1 MQNYNKKSDFARII
15 AKKSVPLQSETKISE
30 NMTQEQEKQLERLLE
45 GIDIS
50 DVLKVASERGNRY
63 NRRIL
68 KFFRWF
74 CKWVPV
80 FIMCVH
86 VFGMLEFASHQRE
99 MIIPIEGNT
108 SCYMF
113 IYLMVYIM
121 PMVIILA
128 SRFFFLC
135 WRYRIPFFYYFG
147 VNAIHIV
154 HGSIFTT
161 NSMIMSHY
169 ALFVM
174 IAVIYAYAFSDILLN
189 TCVGRRL
196 FK

>member
-15 AKKSVPLQSETKISE
+15 AKKSVSLQSEIKISE
-30 NMTQEQEKQLERLLE
+30 TMTQEQEKQLGQLMKNVDI
-45 GIDIS
+45 IDI
-50 DVLKVASERGNRY
+50 LKIALVSSTKY

-80 FIMCVH
+80 FIMCAHALSVLMDNMSLFIYAM
-86 VFGMLEFASHQRE
+86 VYVLP
-99 MIIPIEGNT
+99 MII
-108 SCYMF
+108 
-113 IYLMVYIM
+113 
-121 PMVIILA
+121 IIA

-135 WRYRIPFFYYFG
+135 WRYRIPFMYCFG
-147 VNAIHIV
+147 LNAIHIV
-154 HGSIFTT
+154 HCSVFTT
-161 NSMIMSHY
+161 AEMIMSHY

-174 IAVIYAYAFSDILLN
+174 IAVIYVYAFSDILLN
-189 TCVGRRL
+189 TCFGRRL

>member
-1 MQNYNKKSDFARII
+1 
-15 AKKSVPLQSETKISE
+15 
-30 NMTQEQEKQLERLLE
+30 MTQEQEKQLERLLE

-86 VFGMLEFASHQRE
+86 VYGMLEFARHPRE
-99 MIIPIEGNT
+99 MIIPIKGNT
-108 SCYMF
+108 TCYMF

-135 WRYRIPFFYYFG
+135 WRYRIPFFLLFRCQRYT
-147 VNAIHIV
+147 HRPRKRV
-154 HGSIFTT
+154 HDQQHD
-161 NSMIMSHY
+161 NEPLYPVRH
-169 ALFVM
+169 
-174 IAVIYAYAFSDILLN
+174 DITDICL
-189 TCVGRRL
+189 C
-196 FK
+196 FQ

>member
-1 MQNYNKKSDFARII
+1 
-15 AKKSVPLQSETKISE
+15 
-30 NMTQEQEKQLERLLE
+30 MTQEQEKQLERLLE

-50 DVLKVASERGNRY
+50 DVLKVASNHGNRY

-74 CKWVPV
+74 CKWVPAL
-80 FIMCVH
+80 IMCVH
-86 VFGMLEFASHQRE
+86 AYGMLEFASHPRE

-108 SCYMF
+108 ACYMF

-169 ALFVM
+169 TLFVF
-174 IAVIYAYAFSDILLN
+174 IALIYAYAFSDIFLN
-189 TCVGRRL
+189 TYVGRRL

>member
-1 MQNYNKKSDFARII
+1 MTKKEEDELARW
-15 AKKSVPLQSETKISE
+15 LQGK
-30 NMTQEQEKQLERLLE
+30 
-45 GIDIS
+45 
-50 DVLKVASERGNRY
+50 DVTEVLAILMRSGNRY

-86 VFGMLEFASHQRE
+86 VYGMLEFANHPRE
-99 MIIPIEGNT
+99 MIIPIKGNT
-108 SCYMF
+108 TCYMF

-154 HGSIFTT
+154 HGSVFTT

-169 ALFVM
+169 TLFVM
-174 IAVIYAYAFSDILLN
+174 IALIYAYAFSDILLN